1 MCRAIIRAKIVFHT
15 MFRADRSL
23 FRTDVASSSDC
34 TFHSLTEVPRIIKF
48 LFFIFALCYFSVFL
62 FFYPSRLSFLTM
74 SPIAS
79 ITAISFLTADAWRR
93 RDFVCAREFSDTFTF
108 QLCLDSDRY
117 FKEPLFA
124 YRYVYIH
131 TCINAYSLRS
141 VRKFN
146 DNLLFCILEYR
157 KETNLLIQY

>member
-1 MCRAIIRAKIVFHT
+1 MCRAIIRAKIVSHT

-23 FRTDVASSSDC
+23 FRTDVASSSNR

-48 LFFIFALCYFSVFL
+48 LFFYFCTLLLFGLS
-62 FFYPSRLSFLTM
+62 FFYLPRLSFLTT

-79 ITAISFLTADAWRR
+79 AISLLTADTWRR

-131 TCINAYSLRS
+131 TCINAYPLRS